1 MSWDGRICSSAANP
15 ERRLIGSVS
24 VLPCGHSGILQLLM
38 LCSISPE
45 HSPTRPLRPS
55 SIRRRRV
62 LDDLEPHVAEHED
75 QEPHADHAQPPRE
88 KGLQG
93 RMKGILKEI

>member
-1 MSWDGRICSSAANP
+1 MI
-15 ERRLIGSVS
+15 L

-55 SIRRRRV
+55 SILRRRV
-62 LDDLEPHVAEHED
+62 LDDLEPHVAEHD
-75 QEPHADHAQPPRE
+75 DHEPHADHAQPPSE
-88 KGLQG
+88 KGL
-93 RMKGILKEI
+93 KGVGKRFCNTNRL